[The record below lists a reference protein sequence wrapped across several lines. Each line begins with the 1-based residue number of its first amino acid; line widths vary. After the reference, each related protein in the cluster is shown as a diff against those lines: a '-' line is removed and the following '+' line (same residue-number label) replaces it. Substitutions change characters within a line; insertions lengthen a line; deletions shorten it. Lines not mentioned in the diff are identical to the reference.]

1 MTKIKALHETNE
13 IYIYQAIGELDIS
26 AQGFI
31 DKLKT
36 LDLEQTVHVR
46 INSGG
51 GDVVH
56 ALAIYNALLQCSDV
70 ICYVDGIAASAASV
84 IAMAGGK
91 VIMAENALMMIHRPW
106 SASVGTSDEL
116 RKAGDILDKVQP
128 TLTQAYT
135 KKTGLAEN
143 RINDMLGAETWM
155 DAQEAIELGFADEI
169 AGSMAIA
176 ASADLSVFN
185 NVPDHLLTQHK
196 EHADEL
202 EAIKSMIAMHG
213 KPQPELNIGLD
224 EVLAAGCNTR
234 AKAGEYILA
243 KLAEGSEPVYTHST
257 RISTMDNRTES
268 FMNDATDALLLRNNM
283 PVKNASDAARS
294 LSRSNTVGIARQ
306 HLAMNGIS
314 TDMMSPRQ
322 VIDKAFAM
330 SSVVHH
336 TTSDFGAL
344 LGNVAG
350 KSLREAYQ
358 EEFGSHEVWTGET
371 EVQDFKTQSLVQL
384 SEAPDLLKVG
394 EGGEYTEGS
403 FNDAGMT
410 FILEKYGR
418 LFTLTRE
425 AIINDDLNAF
435 TRLPAAFGK
444 SAKRKEADLVYQV
457 LTGNP
462 KLADNVTLFHATH
475 GNIVSGLTALTV
487 EGIGQGRTLMR
498 KQKGLNSAAPINVV
512 PQFLIVPASLETQ
525 AEQLI
530 ATLVD
535 PGKNNDTVNPAFIRG
550 LTLVVDSRLDEI
562 GSDCYLAASPSQ
574 IDTITRAY
582 LAGEERPYFEQREGW
597 EVDGLHVK
605 SRLEFAAVPVDYR
618 GLVKLQITK

>member
-1 MTKIKALHETNE
+1 MTKIKALYETNE
-13 IYIYQAIGELDIS
+13 IYIYQDIGEHAIS
-26 AQGFI
+26 SEGFI
-31 DKLKT
+31 EKLKA
-36 LDLEQTVHVR
+36 LDLSKTVHVR
-46 INSGG
+46 INSAGG
-51 GDVVH
+51 SVTH
-56 ALAIYNALLQCSDV
+56 ALAIYNALKECADV
-70 ICYVDGIAASAASV
+70 VCHVDGLAASAASAV
-84 IAMAGGK
+84 AMAGKK
-91 VIMAENALMMIHRPW
+91 VVIAENALMMIHQPW
-106 SASVGTSDEL
+106 SQAVGTSEDL
-116 RKAGDILDKVQP
+116 RAAGDLLDKVQP
-128 TLTQAYT
+128 SLILAYT
-135 KKTGLAEN
+135 KKTGISDKRIASMLA
-143 RINDMLGAETWM
+143 DETWM
-155 DAQEAIELGFADEI
+155 NAKEAIEMGFADELEE
-169 AGSMAIA
+169 SLAIA

-185 NVPDHLLTQHK
+185 NVPEHLLRQHQ
-196 EHADEL
+196 EQASELAD
-202 EAIKSMIAMHG
+202 IKTLLARDKKHPATSKIS
-213 KPQPELNIGLD
+213 LD
-224 EVLAAGCNTR
+224 EILAAGCNTR

-243 KLAEGSEPVYTHST
+243 KMAEGSEPVMNIHS
-257 RISTMDNRTES
+257 RVSTMDNRAES
-268 FMNDATDALLLRNNM
+268 FVQDATDALLIRNNM
-283 PVKNASDAARS
+283 PVKNASDTARAM
-294 LSRSNTVGIARQ
+294 SRSNPVGIARQ

-322 VIDKAFAM
+322 VIDRAFAM
-330 SSVVHH
+330 TTTPHL

-350 KSLREAYQ
+350 KSLREAYMD
-358 EEFGSHEVWTGET
+358 EYGSHEIWTGET

-384 SEAPDLLKVG
+384 SEAPDLLKVN
-394 EGGEYTEGS
+394 EGGEYTHGQ
-403 FNDAGMT
+403 FTDAGMT
-410 FILEKYGR
+410 FRIEKYGR

-435 TRLPAAFGK
+435 TRMPAAFGK

-462 KLADNVTLFHATH
+462 KLADNVALFHATH
-475 GNIVSGLTALTV
+475 GNIVSSLTALTV
-487 EGIGQGRTLMR
+487 EAIGQGRTLMR
-498 KQKGLNSAAPINVV
+498 KQKGMNSAAPINVV

-535 PGKNNDTVNPAFIRG
+535 PSKTNDTVNPAFIRG
-550 LTLVVDSRLDEI
+550 LTLVVDSRLDEV

-618 GLVKLQITK
+618 GLVKLQITQ

>member
-1 MTKIKALHETNE
+1 MTQIKALHETNE

-26 AQGFI
+26 AQGFV

-36 LDLEQTVHVR
+36 LDLTQTVHVR

-51 GDVVH
+51 GDMAH

-70 ICYVDGIAASAASV
+70 VCYVDGIAASAASV

-91 VIMAENALMMIHRPW
+91 VVMAENALMMIHRPW
-106 SASVGTSDEL
+106 SAAVGTSDDM
-116 RKAGDILDKVQP
+116 RKAGEVLDKFQP
-128 TLTQAYT
+128 TLTQAYI
-135 KKTGLAEN
+135 KKTGLADN
-143 RINDMLGAETWM
+143 RINDMLTAETWM
-155 DAQEAIELGFADEI
+155 NAQEAVALGFADEI

-185 NVPDHLLTQHK
+185 NVPEHLLKKHQ
-196 EHADEL
+196 EQAGELAD
-202 EAIKSMIAMHG
+202 IKALLARGNQNRIENGIS
-213 KPQPELNIGLD
+213 LD
-224 EVLAAGCNTR
+224 EVLTAGCNTR

-243 KLAEGSEPVYTHST
+243 KMAEGSEPIYTHST

-283 PVKNASDAARS
+283 PVKNASDAARAM
-294 LSRSNTVGIARQ
+294 SRSNPVGIARQ
-306 HLAMNGIS
+306 HLTLNGIS

-336 TTSDFGAL
+336 TTSDFGSL

-358 EEFGSHEVWTGET
+358 DEFGSHEIWTGET
-371 EVQDFKTQSLVQL
+371 EVQDFKPQSLVQL
-384 SEAPDLLKVG
+384 SEAPDLLKVN

-403 FNDAGMT
+403 FSDSGMT
-410 FILEKYGR
+410 FRIEKYGR

-425 AIINDDLNAF
+425 AIINDDLSAF

-462 KLADNVTLFHATH
+462 NLADNVALFHATH
-475 GNIVSGLTALTV
+475 GNIVSGLTALNV
-487 EGIGQGRTLMR
+487 EAIAQGRTLMR
-498 KQKGLNSAAPINVV
+498 MQKGINSAAPINVV
-512 PQFLIVPASLETQ
+512 PQFLIVPAALETQ
-525 AEQLI
+525 AEQLL

-535 PGKNNDTVNPAFIRG
+535 PSKANDTVNPSFIRG
-550 LTLVVDSRLDEI
+550 LTLVVDSRLDEV

-605 SRLEFAAVPVDYR
+605 SRMEFAAVPVDYR
-618 GLVKLQITK
+618 GLVKLQIAQ

>member
-13 IYIYQAIGELDIS
+13 IYIYQPLGELDIS

-36 LDLEQTVHVR
+36 LDLKQTVHVR

-70 ICYVDGIAASAASV
+70 ICYVDGLAASAASV

-91 VIMAENALMMIHRPW
+91 VVMAENALMMIHRPW

-143 RINDMLGAETWM
+143 RINDMLGVETWM
-155 DAQEAIELGFADEI
+155 DAQEAVDLGFADEI

-176 ASADLSVFN
+176 ASADLSIFN
-185 NVPDHLLTQHK
+185 NVPDHLVRQHK
-196 EHADEL
+196 KQAGEL
-202 EAIKSMIAMHG
+202 EEISNMISMHN
-213 KPQPELNIGLD
+213 KPHSENPVTVQ

-234 AKAGEYILA
+234 AKAGQYILA
-243 KLAEGSEPVYTHST
+243 KMAEGSEPVMNIHS
-257 RISTMDNRTES
+257 RVSTMDNRTES
-268 FMNDATDALLLRNNM
+268 FIQDATDALLLRNNI

-294 LSRSNTVGIARQ
+294 LARSNTVGIARQ

-330 SSVVHH
+330 SSVHH

-358 EEFGSHEVWTGET
+358 EEFGSHEIWTGET

-384 SEAPDLLKVG
+384 SEAPDLLKVA

-410 FILEKYGR
+410 FKIEKYGR

-462 KLADNVTLFHATH
+462 KLADNVALFHATH
-475 GNIVSGLTALTV
+475 GNIVSSLTALTV
-487 EGIGQGRTLMR
+487 EAIGQGRTLMR

-535 PGKNNDTVNPAFIRG
+535 PSKNNDTVNPAFIRG
-550 LTLVVDSRLDEI
+550 LTLVVDSRLDEV
-562 GSDCYLAASPSQ
+562 GGDCYLAASPSQ

-618 GLVKLQITK
+618 GLVKLQITN

>member
-31 DKLKT
+31 DKLKA
-36 LDLEQTVHVR
+36 LDLTQTVHVR

-51 GDVVH
+51 GDMAH
-56 ALAIYNALLQCSDV
+56 ALAIYNALNECADV
-70 ICYVDGIAASAASV
+70 ICHIDGIAASAASV
-84 IAMAGGK
+84 IAMAGDK
-91 VIMAENALMMIHRPW
+91 VVMAENALMMIHRPW
-106 SASVGTSDEL
+106 SAAVGTSDDM
-116 RKAGDILDKVQP
+116 RKAGEVLDKFQP
-128 TLTQAYT
+128 TLTLAYT
-135 KKTGLAEN
+135 KKTGLPED
-143 RINDMLGAETWM
+143 RINALLTAETWM
-155 DAQEAIELGFADEI
+155 NAQEAIETGFADEL
-169 AGSMAIA
+169 AESMAIA

-185 NVPDHLLTQHK
+185 NVPDHLIRQHK
-196 EHADEL
+196 EQAGELDE
-202 EAIKSMIAMHG
+202 ISNMVAMHN
-213 KPQPELNIGLD
+213 KPQTEHAITVQ

-234 AKAGEYILA
+234 AQAGQYILA
-243 KLAEGSEPVYTHST
+243 KMAEGAEPIYTHST

-268 FMNDATDALLLRNNM
+268 FMSDATDALLLRNNI

-306 HLAMNGIS
+306 HLSMNGVS

-350 KSLREAYQ
+350 KSLREAY
-358 EEFGSHEVWTGET
+358 EDEYGSHEIWTGET

-403 FNDAGMT
+403 FNDSGMT
-410 FILEKYGR
+410 FKIDKYGR

-462 KLADNVTLFHATH
+462 KLADNVTLFHADH
-475 GNIVSGLTALTV
+475 GNIVSSLTALTV

-512 PQFLIVPASLETQ
+512 PQYLIVPASLETQ

-535 PGKNNDTVNPAFIRG
+535 PSKTNDTVNPAFIRG
-550 LTLVVDSRLDEI
+550 LTLVVDSRLDEV
-562 GSDCYLAASPSQ
+562 GSDCYLAASPNQ

-618 GLVKLQITK
+618 GLVKLQISK